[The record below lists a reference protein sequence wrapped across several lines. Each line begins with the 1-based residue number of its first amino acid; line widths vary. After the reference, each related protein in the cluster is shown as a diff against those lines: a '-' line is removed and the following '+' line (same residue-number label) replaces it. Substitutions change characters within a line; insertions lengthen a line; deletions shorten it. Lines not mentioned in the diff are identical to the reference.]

1 MSRSTVTVSRWGN
14 GPCSVTFKDWGDGVR
29 VFACDRA
36 NVGSSGKD
44 ILNAFKSYLD
54 GTLTNNFYELTKT
67 GLGDE
72 FNPSNYS
79 KTLVVYDPNSG
90 NVGSTSTKVNDIIC
104 GDGKASWFNASYDT
118 YPHCYYAYDHNGRN
132 EYSTYL
138 ISNSNTN
145 PVTVDLSRLSDTSS
159 VKSCSCKISAINAD
173 SATCDAEVKTYSIE
187 EGTPLIFTA
196 TPASGCKITAMEFC
210 HEDEDGYA
218 TGETISGVIADDGLS
233 ATLTLEYIESGYSGN
248 ITITTE
254 EIPVVPDNVIINL
267 LQDKSNLIHCTMDAS
282 YGEHSA
288 VLNESNPSQLVIT
301 ITPEDGYS
309 IEDVSK
315 CKAVAYDSDGYSTGE
330 DVEGTL
336 SVMTSTQKK
345 ATITLKYPPST
356 ASSPFYYGIEVEADP
371 VVTPAAKVSINLLQD
386 KSNLLHCTMDASYG
400 SHSIDLDDTNPGQMV
415 ITILPDDGYS
425 IEDATKCRA
434 VSYDSDGHT
443 TGEDITGVLIPISD
457 TQKKATITINYP
469 TSEANS
475 PYYYG
480 IEVEA
485 SKTAEPPA
493 PTAKKLYEI
502 FKLSSSQLE
511 AMSNAVWV
519 VPGQDSLSEGAWK
532 YVVSIKVYP
541 VPVKATTT
549 AEIGNKNFTFGI
561 SAPVVNPEIQEYN
574 LGSFKIPRKFGDFRD
589 YEPYSRY
596 VLYLPFIGNVELRAE
611 DIVGRT
617 MYIHYKI
624 DFLGDTALVSVSNGE
639 YVIDY
644 ETTYLSDEYP
654 MYREFNINYHL
665 DRKAMHLSDRVA
677 KLMMFTY
684 PTADG
689 YSEIIGDETNVVDY
703 IKNLHGYVVARE
715 VDFGSKVATRTE
727 IDEVETLLKS
737 GIEI

>member
-1 MSRSTVTVSRWGN
+1 MSRSTVTVSRWGS

-36 NVGSSGKD
+36 NVGSSGGD
-44 ILNAFKSYLD
+44 IIRAFKAYLD
-54 GTLTNNFYELTKT
+54 GTLTKNFYELTKT

-72 FNPSNYS
+72 FNPSAYS

-90 NVGSTSTKVNDIIC
+90 NVGSTSKTVNDIIC
-104 GDGKASWFNASYDT
+104 GDDRASWYNAYYDT

-187 EGTPLIFTA
+187 EGTPLTFTA
-196 TPASGCKITAMEFC
+196 TPADGCKITAIEFC
-210 HEDEDGYA
+210 YEDEDGYA
-218 TGETISGVIADDGLS
+218 TGETIPGVIADDGLS
-233 ATLTLEYIESGYSGN
+233 ATLTLDYIESGYNGN

-254 EIPVVPDNVIINL
+254 EIPVIPDNVIINL
-267 LQDKSNLIHCTMDAS
+267 LQDKSNLIHCTIDTS

-315 CKAVAYDSDGYSTGE
+315 CRAVSYDSDGYTTGE
-330 DVEGTL
+330 DITGVL
-336 SVMTSTQKK
+336 ISISDTQKK

-356 ASSPFYYGIEVEADP
+356 ASSPFYYGIEVEASKIVEP
-371 VVTPAAKVSINLLQD
+371 
-386 KSNLLHCTMDASYG
+386 
-400 SHSIDLDDTNPGQMV
+400 
-415 ITILPDDGYS
+415 
-425 IEDATKCRA
+425 
-434 VSYDSDGHT
+434 SD
-443 TGEDITGVLIPISD
+443 
-457 TQKKATITINYP
+457 
-469 TSEANS
+469 
-475 PYYYG
+475 
-480 IEVEA
+480 
-485 SKTAEPPA
+485 

-502 FKLSSSQLE
+502 FKLSPSQLE
-511 AMSNAVWV
+511 AMSNAEWV
-519 VPGQDSLSEGAWK
+519 VPGLDSLSEGAWK

-541 VPVKATTT
+541 VPVKAPTT

-561 SAPVVNPEIQEYN
+561 LAPVVDPEIQEYN